1 MMSPEQTSGPDDT
14 QLVARSLEGDMLAF
28 EDLVHRKTSRVY
40 GHCVRLIGNA
50 EEARDISQLDFIK
63 LWENLGK
70 YDPKFQ
76 FDTWLYRIVTNVTID
91 YVRGRQT
98 RQNAVNSTLR
108 LVKTSAEPEQP
119 VSFQH
124 KEVEKIFEEISGT
137 LSPKQ
142 KEVFVMKEMDDIP
155 SPEIA
160 RILGTRESTIRN
172 HLFNARKLL
181 RRELEARYPEY
192 AKLWSKSDDV

>member
-40 GHCVRLIGNA
+40 GHCFRLIGNA
-50 EEARDISQLDFIK
+50 EEARDISQLVFIK

-124 KEVEKIFEEISGT
+124 KEVEKIFEEISST

-192 AKLWSKSDDV
+192 AKLWSKANDV